1 MSRFAKLKNRAV
13 SIFCLFFFLIGIGLI
28 TMVSIMLVKNYQ
40 EHQELINIRDELIEE
55 QEYYQDIPLDEDYYT
70 VYVKDNYSIYD
81 TEGTI
86 FVFTK

>member
-1 MSRFAKLKNRAV
+1 MSTFAKLKNRAV
-13 SIFCLFFFLIGIGLI
+13 SILCLFFFLIGIGLL
-28 TMVSIMLVKNYQ
+28 TMVSVTLVKNYQ
-40 EHQELINIRDELIEE
+40 EHQHLVDIRDELIEE
-55 QEYYQDIPLDEDYYT
+55 QEYYQDVPLDEDYYT

>member
-1 MSRFAKLKNRAV
+1 MPQFAKLKNRVV
-13 SIFCLFFFLIGIGLI
+13 SIICLFFFLAGVGLLS
-28 TMVSIMLVKNYQ
+28 MVSVTLIKNYQ
-40 EHQELINIRDELIEE
+40 EHKTLIEIRDELIEE
-55 QEYYQDIPLDEDYYT
+55 QEYYQDVPLDEDYYT

>member
-13 SIFCLFFFLIGIGLI
+13 SIFCLFFFLIGIGLS
-28 TMVSIMLVKNYQ
+28 TMVSIMLIKNYQ
-40 EHQELINIRDELIEE
+40 EHQQLIDIRDELIEE

>member
-13 SIFCLFFFLIGIGLI
+13 SIFCLFFFLVGIGLI
-28 TMVSIMLVKNYQ
+28 TMVSITLIKNYR
-40 EHQELINIRDELIEE
+40 EHQQLIDIRDELIEE
-55 QEYYQDIPLDEDYYT
+55 QEYYQDVPLDEDYYT

>member
-1 MSRFAKLKNRAV
+1 MSRIAKIKNRAV
-13 SIFCLFFFLIGIGLI
+13 SIFCLFFFLVGIGLI
-28 TMVSIMLVKNYQ
+28 TMVSITLIKNYR
-40 EHQELINIRDELIEE
+40 EHQQLIDIRDELIEE
-55 QEYYQDIPLDEDYYT
+55 QEYYQDVPLDEDYYT